1 MKDFIDFLKN
11 RSVQKKIILAF
22 AGLFLCIEFVFLS
35 IRVYTRHGQA
45 LSVPDFSGMNLEE
58 VSSLIDLKRLR
69 YEIIDSVF
77 IQGQKPGTIV
87 AQNPSANTK
96 VKENRTI
103 FLTINA
109 INPEKVKMPNVVGVS
124 IRQAEARL
132 ITSGLRV
139 GDRRYVPD
147 IGRDYVLRQL
157 YKGRDIPEGKMV
169 IRGSAISLVLGL
181 GASDQITYVPDLK
194 TLTLPKAQQVASD
207 SYLNIGAIIPDNSIE
222 TASDSLKAVIWKQ
235 RPEPGSSINVGHE
248 IDVWLTIDQGKAG
261 IYNDSI
267 PR

>member
-1 MKDFIDFLKN
+1 MRDFINFLKN
-11 RSVQKKIILAF
+11 RSVQKKLILAF
-22 AGLFLCIEFVFLS
+22 VGLFLFIEFVFLA

-58 VSSLIDLKRLR
+58 TTSLIDSKRLR
-69 YEIIDSVF
+69 YQIIDSVF
-77 IQGQKPGTIV
+77 IQGQIPGTIV

-109 INPEKVKMPNVVGVS
+109 INPEKIKMPNVVGVS

-132 ITSGLRV
+132 LTSGLRV
-139 GDRRYVPD
+139 GARRYVPD

-157 YKGRDIPEGKMV
+157 YKGRDISEGKM
-169 IRGSAISLVLGL
+169 IIKGSAIDLVLGL
-181 GASDQITYVPDLK
+181 GASDQISYVPDLK
-194 TLTLPKAQQVASD
+194 MLTLTKAQEVASE

-222 TASDSLKAVIWKQ
+222 TAADSLKAVIWKQ
-235 RPEPGSSINVGHE
+235 RPEPGASINYGHE
-248 IDVWLTIDQGKAG
+248 IDVWLTIDPGKAQV
-261 IYNDSI
+261 INDSI
-267 PR
+267 PK